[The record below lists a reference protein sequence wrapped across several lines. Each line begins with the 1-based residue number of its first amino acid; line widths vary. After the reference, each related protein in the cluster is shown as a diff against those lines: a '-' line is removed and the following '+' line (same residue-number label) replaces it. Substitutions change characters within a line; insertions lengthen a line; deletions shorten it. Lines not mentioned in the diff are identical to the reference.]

1 MSKFK
6 AGLILAALGLALTV
20 SGGCAGSLTTPDG
33 ERMALRSDAFA
44 DYAERVFRLQNEVLD
59 ALAFALDAR
68 GDDDAALVA
77 AEDRVLLSCAGLND
91 IAVRRQRGA
100 GIRPVRDARTARGI
114 PACESAA
121 QSAADLLESVD
132 L

>member
-1 MSKFK
+1 M
-6 AGLILAALGLALTV
+6 AQALALALI
-20 SGGCAGSLTTPDG
+20 GGCAGSLTTPDG
-33 ERMALRSDAFA
+33 ERIALRSDAFA
-44 DYAERVFRLQNEVLD
+44 DYAERVFRYQNEVLD
-59 ALAFALDAR
+59 TMAFALDTR
-68 GDDDAALVA
+68 GDDAALIA

-114 PACESAA
+114 PECESAA
-121 QSAADLLESVD
+121 QAAADLLESAG